1 MRCLWIADSV
11 VVPVALPPL
20 SLLLFPVCPAVKPP
34 VSAALDERN
43 LCLLFGDPRRPAVCG
58 DFKADEE
65 VCGTDNQTALDN
77 LTLLEDSTAIIVRS
91 H

>member
-1 MRCLWIADSV
+1 VDCRLGCGACCIAPSISSPIPGMPGGKAAGERCV
-11 VVPVALPPL
+11 Q
-20 SLLLFPVCPAVKPP
+20 
-34 VSAALDERN
+34 LDEHN

-65 VCGTDNQTALDN
+65 VCGTDNQTALDK

>member
-1 MRCLWIADSV
+1 MPAGKAAGERCIQ
-11 VVPVALPPL
+11 
-20 SLLLFPVCPAVKPP
+20 
-34 VSAALDERN
+34 LDERN

-65 VCGTDNQTALDN
+65 VCAADNPTALEN
-77 LTLLEDSTAIIVRS
+77 LTLLESSTAIIVRS